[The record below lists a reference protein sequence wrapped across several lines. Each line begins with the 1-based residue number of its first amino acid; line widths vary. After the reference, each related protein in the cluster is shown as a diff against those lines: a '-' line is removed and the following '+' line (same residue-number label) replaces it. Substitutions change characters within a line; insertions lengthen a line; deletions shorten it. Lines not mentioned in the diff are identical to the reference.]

1 MMPKEN
7 VRTSEEKKAGIEVGF
22 LERKKCV
29 LFCSFQASNLVM
41 GYCQNTYLP
50 KYVFFFG
57 KNTFSRKDARQV
69 MLIFFL
75 SQPSYV
81 IAKFLMFYIT
91 RYMLVRCTGS

>member
-50 KYVFFFG
+50 KYVFFG

-69 MLIFFL
+69 MLIFFI
-75 SQPSYV
+75 S
-81 IAKFLMFYIT
+81 T
-91 RYMLVRCTGS
+91 